1 MKDIIAV
8 RTYTDKNGAEK
19 KEFINVGML
28 FERNG
33 KISVLLKEHINL
45 NAFANEK
52 GEIWLNVFDHK
63 TAANGSKTLYKGAE
77 TVKAVQSAVNPQDEY
92 TPF

>member
-33 KISVLLKEHINL
+33 KTSVLLKEHINL
-45 NAFANEK
+45 GAFANDK
-52 GEIWLNVFDHK
+52 GEIWLNAFDHK
-63 TAANGSKTLYKGAE
+63 TAVNGPKTLYKGAE

-92 TPF
+92 TPS